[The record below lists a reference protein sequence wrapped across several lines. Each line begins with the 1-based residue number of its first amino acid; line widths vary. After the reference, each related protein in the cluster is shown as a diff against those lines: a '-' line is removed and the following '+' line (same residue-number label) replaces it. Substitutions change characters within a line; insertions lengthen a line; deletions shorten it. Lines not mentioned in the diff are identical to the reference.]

1 MHSSPIHE
9 RTITVKTF
17 EQDDETLVF
26 EGTLIDN
33 RLCKSFTYLLS
44 KFIEPKTIHN
54 ISVRMT
60 LSIPSLI
67 IKSMNMDMH
76 EVPHQACRDI
86 INIGDKLIGVSLT
99 RGFNDKIRQFLGG
112 KNGCLHLY
120 NLLISMRSTAFQG
133 FYAYCSRVM
142 EDGSLRK
149 VDVDDSLIVNTCHVW
164 SESGPFA
171 QRLEEM
177 KAARRAR
184 MKK

>member
-1 MHSSPIHE
+1 M
-9 RTITVKTF
+9 TVFAYPAKTP
-17 EQDDETLVF
+17 V
-26 EGTLIDN
+26 EGTLIDD
-33 RLCKSFTYLLS
+33 RLCKSFIYLLS
-44 KFIEPKTIHN
+44 TFVDPKTIHN
-54 ISVRMT
+54 ITVRMC
-60 LSIPSLI
+60 LSIPDLI
-67 IKSMNMDMH
+67 IKSVNTGMH

-86 INIGDKLIGVSLT
+86 INIGDKLIGVSLV
-99 RGFNDKIRQFLGG
+99 RGFNDKIRQCLGG

-133 FYAYCSRVM
+133 FYAYCSRVL

-149 VDVDDSLIVNTCHVW
+149 VDLDDSLILNTCHVW

-177 KAARRAR
+177 KAAKRAG